1 MKVILT
7 KEVAGLGHS
16 GEVKEVADGYARNFL
31 MLRGFAEMATP
42 EKIDQLKKRQ
52 EKQQKE
58 FETLHK
64 KWAEIVQKLSDV
76 HPVFKRKAS
85 KLGKLFAAVGADQI
99 ALALAEQVKVKIDP
113 ACIILDKPV
122 KSLGEHTARV
132 VFSPEIQGEL
142 KLTVL
147 SE

>member
-31 MLRGFAEMATP
+31 MLRGLAEMATP
-42 EKIDQLKKRQ
+42 EKIDQLKKQQ
-52 EKQQKE
+52 EKQQRE
-58 FETLHK
+58 FESLHK
-64 KWAEIVQKLSDV
+64 KWAEIVQSLPDI

-85 KLGKLFAAVGADQI
+85 KLGKLFAGVGADQI
-99 ALALAEQVKVKIDP
+99 ALALAEQVKIKIDP

-122 KSLGEHTARV
+122 KSLGEHIARV

>member
-1 MKVILT
+1 M
-7 KEVAGLGHS
+7 
-16 GEVKEVADGYARNFL
+16 
-31 MLRGFAEMATP
+31 
-42 EKIDQLKKRQ
+42 
-52 EKQQKE
+52 
-58 FETLHK
+58 
-64 KWAEIVQKLSDV
+64 
-76 HPVFKRKAS
+76 FKRKAS
-85 KLGKLFAAVGADQI
+85 KLGKLFAGVGADQI

-122 KSLGEHTARV
+122 KSIGEHIARV